1 MEENLSF
8 TFWAAEIKNDGVT
21 SVKVGNADDALHLTM
36 ACYGDTV
43 QEGSRSVLYCECN
56 DRKAPI
62 AVLLQG
68 STENQTLDLII
79 SGNTMC
85 KFSVSGQNPSPVF
98 LSGYV
103 QPLVDAEDLGNIMN
117 EETAQ
122 IGLNERQEEQVEP
135 DSNASFGVKRQL
147 DQDDSRPKKK
157 MMKEVEE
164 EEEVQSN
171 SKEDVGMQNT
181 EEIREDVP
189 EVPAQRTPEKPNS
202 PSMIS
207 DMTSPPDSIKSQATP
222 QSPSQQPSLKK
233 KKKKKKFE
241 YRPSGLGVRVV
252 KAGTGAPCKK
262 GDTVRVKYIGQLA
275 QGKTIFDKNLGEG
288 FLFQCG
294 LGEVVPGFDEGIEG
308 MCVGGKRKLMIPA
321 KLGYGSEGSEP
332 TIPPNSDLL
341 FTIECAE
348 VINQ

>member
-1 MEENLSF
+1 MEESLSF
-8 TFWAAEIKNDGVT
+8 SFWAAEIKNDGVT

-36 ACYGDTV
+36 ACYGDSV
-43 QEGSRSVLYCECN
+43 QQGSRSVLYCECN
-56 DRKAPI
+56 ERKAPI

-68 STENQTLDLII
+68 QTENQTLDLII

-103 QPLVDAEDLGNIMN
+103 QPLVDAEDLGNVMN
-117 EETAQ
+117 EETAEVSL
-122 IGLNERQEEQVEP
+122 GDRQEQVEP
-135 DSNASFGVKRQL
+135 ESIASVGVKRQL
-147 DQDDSRPKKK
+147 DEDDSRPKKK
-157 MMKEVEE
+157 MKEV

-171 SKEDVGMQNT
+171 SNQNDVEVTNT

-189 EVPAQRTPEKPNS
+189 EVSSKQTPEKTDEPKS
-202 PSMIS
+202 PSQAS
-207 DMTSPPDSIKSQATP
+207 GMTSPPDSVKSQDTP
-222 QSPSQQPSLKK
+222 QSPSQQTSKK

-252 KAGTGAPCKK
+252 KVGTGAPAKH

-275 QGKTIFDKNLGEG
+275 AGKTIFDKNLGEG
-288 FLFQCG
+288 FLFQLG
-294 LGEVVPGFDEGIEG
+294 LGEVVPGFEEGIMG
-308 MCVGGKRKLMIPA
+308 MRVGGKRKLTIPSKIA
-321 KLGYGSEGSEP
+321 YGSEGNEK
-332 TIPPNSDLL
+332 IPPNSDLM

-348 VINQ
+348 VIRK